1 MEFVL
6 GSPRSPA
13 LPASLRYRFR
23 ARLEGMIHNLSV
35 SQRGLRM
42 FAKPDSARGGTHLGI
57 VFCISLPPTSLT
69 TSPFFGCLWQDMSI
83 CFLFVKQSS
92 GRRGARTD
100 DSLRLRR
107 TNGRLFQPF

>member
-35 SQRGLRM
+35 LQRGLRL
-42 FAKPDSARGGTHLGI
+42 FAKPNSARGGTHLGI

-69 TSPFFGCLWQDMSI
+69 AIPFFLLTLAIWVNINPFHETGKLEKRS
-83 CFLFVKQSS
+83 KS
-92 GRRGARTD
+92 G
-100 DSLRLRR
+100 
-107 TNGRLFQPF
+107 